1 MTGDAV
7 VREATADD
15 VAAIAAF
22 FHEAWRQAGPE
33 APGFAGATEEV
44 IAEIAAPEAIAA
56 RIGGPVRRIFVA
68 WHDDQVVGFAATRRL
83 TAEVIELAGVVVLQ
97 SLIGGGVGTALFQ
110 AAVESARQCEFRSM
124 TVSTETD
131 NERALRFYER
141 CGFTVAGKST
151 ADAAGTDI
159 EVWQLEMDL

>member
-1 MTGDAV
+1 MTGSTV
-7 VREATADD
+7 VREATTDD
-15 VAAIAAF
+15 VAAIGDF

-44 IAEIAAPEAIAA
+44 IDEIAAPETITA
-56 RIGGPVRRIFVA
+56 RLGGPVRRMFVA
-68 WHDDQVVGFAATRRL
+68 YQDTKVVGFAATRRL
-83 TAEVIELAGVVVLQ
+83 TGEAIELAGVVVLQ
-97 SLIGGGVGTALFQ
+97 SLVGGGVGSALFQ
-110 AAVESARQCEFRSM
+110 SSVESARQHQFRRM

-141 CGFTVAGKST
+141 CGFTVTGKSA

-159 EVWQLEMDL
+159 EVWNLEMEL